1 MITKKTLFILGAG
14 ASVPYGYP
22 TGQEL
27 RKLLFTK
34 SPTRLEQSQMFD
46 GVDGGHY
53 LDEIKVFSH
62 DFEKAS
68 DYMID
73 YFLATRPDHSRIG
86 KIAIYNELLF
96 CENNH
101 GLRESSKDLSDDWM
115 SLLYNEMTSG
125 INNQDKYKD
134 FSQKNNVSFITFNYD
149 RVLEYFFWESLKHK
163 YNLTDEASNEL
174 VVGLNIHHVF
184 GRLPPFEHVTVHK
197 GVNKFPYQGFGK
209 IGPHYQDAIQRIK
222 ILHEREKT
230 DAERISRLIGDAE
243 RIFFLG
249 FGFAEENVAL
259 LNLKDNIRHKIDI
272 YCTSFGLSK
281 SKQAKIKWT
290 LAYAIKKHFKNGEIR
305 AVDNIFM
312 FPGKSKKLL
321 EEQITPPPQE
331 QQSPDH

>member
-1 MITKKTLFILGAG
+1 MIAKKTLFILGAG

-46 GVDGGHY
+46 GVDSSHY
-53 LDEIKVFSH
+53 LDEIKVFAR

-73 YFLATRPDHSRIG
+73 YFLATRPNHSKIG

-125 INNQDKYKD
+125 INNQDDYKH
-134 FSQKNNVSFITFNYD
+134 FNQKNNVSFIIFNYD

-163 YNLTDEASNEL
+163 FDLTSEQSNEL
-174 VVGLNIHHVF
+174 VMGLNIHHVF
-184 GRLPPFEHVTVHK
+184 GRLPDFEHVHGAIT
-197 GVNKFPYQGFGK
+197 FPYQGFG
-209 IGPHYQDAIQRIK
+209 GGFSPHHRDATNRIK
-222 ILHEREKT
+222 TLHEREKT
-230 DAERISRLIGDAE
+230 DTERISRLIGDAE

-249 FGFAEENVAL
+249 FGFAEENLDL
-259 LNLKDNIRHKIDI
+259 LNLKKNVKKRVEI
-272 YCTSFGLSK
+272 YSTAYGLSE
-281 SKQAKIKWT
+281 SKREAIRWS
-290 LAYAIKKHFKNGEIR
+290 LANAIKKHFKSDKMR
-305 AVDNIFM
+305 ARDNVFM
-312 FPGKSKKLL
+312 FPDKSKKLL
-321 EEQITPPPQE
+321 EEQIIPLPQE
-331 QQSPDH
+331 PQ